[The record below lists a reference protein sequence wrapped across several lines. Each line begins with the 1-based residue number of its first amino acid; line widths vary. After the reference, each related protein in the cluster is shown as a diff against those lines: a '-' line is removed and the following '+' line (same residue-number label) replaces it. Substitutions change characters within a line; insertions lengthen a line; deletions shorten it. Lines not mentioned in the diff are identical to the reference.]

1 MTKYQKQEIK
11 DAAHTYGLSSIS
23 RKSMIVQKVWFRY
36 RGKGLRQLAEYVGD
50 SPEHLAYIGHI
61 GIIRKR
67 MRKQRNRSRRQRKPL
82 PTHRKVSGDEAH
94 EIAVAACGM
103 AVSRLF

>member
-11 DAAHTYGLSSIS
+11 DAAHAYGLSGMS
-23 RKSMIVQKVWFRY
+23 RKSMIVQQVWFRY
-36 RGKGLRQLAEYVGD
+36 REKGLRQLAECVGD